1 MIQIEI
7 SKNQF
12 STCDAF
18 RCFLDESY
26 QKHHKIHN
34 IFMKVSLQ
42 TICILHNKKY
52 EATFQ
57 YLPDFNENK
66 EFIMVLTFFMNYN
79 LSSFKL

>member
-1 MIQIEI
+1 
-7 SKNQF
+7 
-12 STCDAF
+12 
-18 RCFLDESY
+18 
-26 QKHHKIHN
+26 
-34 IFMKVSLQ
+34 MKVSLQ